1 MCAYIKPPKMD
12 TLINLFGS
20 STKVKVIK
28 LFVFNPGVA
37 YDLDQIAEKTK
48 ESKVNVRKEV
58 MILQRMKLV
67 RRKSFYKVVTRK
79 SGKNK
84 KQVRVKSYGWTLDQ
98 GFKQLV
104 ALRGFLVSMNHLGP
118 KDIANKLNRTG
129 NIKLIITA
137 GVFNQDHES
146 RVDLLVVG
154 DHVKRGMV
162 DNAVRAI
169 EAEIGQELRYAVFE
183 TPDFQYRLGLYD
195 KLIHDILDFPH
206 SKIVNK
212 LGIR

>member
-1 MCAYIKPPKMD
+1 MD

-20 STKVKVIK
+20 AAKVKIIK
-28 LFVFNPGVA
+28 LFVFNPGAA
-37 YDLDQIAEKTK
+37 YDIDQIAEKAK
-48 ESKVNVRKEV
+48 ESKVKVRKEV
-58 MILQRMKLV
+58 AILQKMKLV
-67 RRKSFYKVVTRK
+67 RRKSFYKIVTRK

-84 KQVRVKSYGWTLDQ
+84 KQVRVKAYGWTLDQ

-118 KDIANKLNRTG
+118 KDIANKLNRAG

-154 DHVKRGMV
+154 DHIKRGIV
-162 DNAVRAI
+162 DSAVRTI